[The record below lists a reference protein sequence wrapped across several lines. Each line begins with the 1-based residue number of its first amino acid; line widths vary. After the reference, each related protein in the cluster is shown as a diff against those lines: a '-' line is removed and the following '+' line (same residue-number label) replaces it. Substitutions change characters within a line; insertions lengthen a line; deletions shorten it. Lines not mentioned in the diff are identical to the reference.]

1 MHCLRAPAT
10 GTLSL
15 RPLAAGTSIRISM
28 TAVTSGGSFS
38 GGGTG
43 ANLDIPLGTFSSL
56 LSLFNSTVTV
66 YSSQQAGQPA
76 QWWATG
82 NTYVAYSLPLALS
95 VSLWYSAVPG
105 SPAYEPNCN
114 LQGVNVCEWLAAPEY
129 YLGLVVLAHTFF
141 VRCPRGAH
149 FYRFR
154 GKPSHP

>member
-1 MHCLRAPAT
+1 
-10 GTLSL
+10 
-15 RPLAAGTSIRISM
+15 M

-56 LSLFNSTVTV
+56 LSLFSSTITV

-82 NTYVAYSLPLALS
+82 NTYVAYSFPLALS
-95 VSLWYSAVPG
+95 VSLWYGAVPG

-114 LQGVNVCEWLAAPEY
+114 LQGVNVYSQANPAILNHQQPTGGGGFGLASSWRT
-129 YLGLVVLAHTFF
+129 V
-141 VRCPRGAH
+141 
-149 FYRFR
+149 
-154 GKPSHP
+154 K